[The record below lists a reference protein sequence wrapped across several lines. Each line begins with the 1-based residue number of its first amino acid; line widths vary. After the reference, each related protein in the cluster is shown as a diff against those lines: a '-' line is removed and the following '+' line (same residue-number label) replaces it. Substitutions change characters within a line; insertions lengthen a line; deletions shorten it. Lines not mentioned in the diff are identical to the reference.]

1 METRWAYTTS
11 ENFASLIEE
20 SKGVCVIPM
29 GCLEKHG
36 LHLPVGTD
44 IMLASTIIRL
54 DGDMLV

>member
-11 ENFASLIEE
+11 ENFTSLIDE

-36 LHLPVGTD
+36 THLPVGTD
-44 IMLASTIIRL
+44 IIQASR
-54 DGDMLV
+54 MA